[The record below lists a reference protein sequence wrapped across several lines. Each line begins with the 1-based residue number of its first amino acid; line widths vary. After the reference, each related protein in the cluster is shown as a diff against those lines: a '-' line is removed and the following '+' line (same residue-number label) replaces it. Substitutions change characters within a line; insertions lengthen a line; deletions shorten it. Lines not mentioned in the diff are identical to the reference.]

1 MSHLSVQKLAD
12 RYRHMPVTVKAA
24 LAYTICSIVQRSLSL
39 ITVPLFTRLLSTAE
53 YGQVNVYGSWQGI
66 MAVIITLQVP
76 FDTFS
81 AAMVKYQDRR
91 DAYTS
96 CVQVFCVAMGMA
108 ALAVIAIFE
117 PWFSTAFELPGWIIK
132 LMVLEIT
139 ANAAIY
145 CWFARERYEFRYR
158 PVVFLTLVQSVI
170 SIIFSVL
177 SVLNSS
183 ERGYARIAGNS
194 FASILFGAA
203 VFLLCLYRGR
213 KIFEWEFVKYILGFN
228 LPLLPYYLSQ
238 IIFNSSD
245 RIMISSLKSSSE
257 AGIYGIAHSL
267 GMLLSFVLSAVLNVF
282 QPWFFSRIAD
292 GTAAQKKRITTLIA
306 LGMAVLV
313 LGILMAAPE
322 IILVMVG
329 KAYREAV
336 WAVPPI
342 AASLYAYYCASIFL
356 YLDFYHEK
364 KACMNA
370 ATILAAA
377 VNVGLN
383 WILIPHFGFL
393 GAAYTTLFSYLV
405 FEAVAY
411 YSYRRILKQ
420 YGCQE
425 ELFED
430 NWILGIQAA
439 LSAAGFGILFL
450 YRWFWIRMAFLVLV
464 VILILWKK
472 NKIIQIYRQLREHGK
487 L

>member
-66 MAVIITLQVP
+66 MTVFITLQVP
-76 FDTFS
+76 FGTFS

-108 ALAVIAIFE
+108 ALAVTAVFE
-117 PWFSTAFELPGWIIK
+117 PWFSAVFELPGWLVK

-158 PVVFLTLVQSVI
+158 PVVFLTLAQSAV

-194 FASILFGAA
+194 FASILFGTA

-213 KIFEWEFVKYILGFN
+213 KIFEWKFVKYILGFN

-257 AGIYGIAHSL
+257 AGIYGIAYSL
-267 GMLLSFVLSAVLNVF
+267 GMLLNFVLSAVLNAF

-292 GTAAQKKRITTLIA
+292 GTAAEKKKITTWIA

-322 IILVMVG
+322 IIAVMAG
-329 KAYREAV
+329 EAYQQAV

-342 AASLYAYYCASIFL
+342 AASLYAYYCTSIFL

-364 KACMNA
+364 KAYMNA
-370 ATILAAA
+370 ATILAA
-377 VNVGLN
+377 VLNVGLN
-383 WILIPHFGFL
+383 WILIPCFGFV
-393 GAAYTTLFSYLV
+393 GAAYTTLASYLA
-405 FEAVAY
+405 FEFAAY

-420 YGCQE
+420 YGYQE
-425 ELFED
+425 ELF
-430 NWILGIQAA
+430 ASKA
-439 LSAAGFGILFL
+439 LFL
-450 YRWFWIRMAFLVLV
+450 
-464 VILILWKK
+464 
-472 NKIIQIYRQLREHGK
+472 IQIAVTVSGLGTAVLYHSFLLRGLLIIAVFAIVYFQRDKVSHIFKELRK
-487 L
+487 EKV